1 MTPILG
7 LIAFVVWIYI
17 LRVIHKSQLP
27 AWEFVWGSCG
37 IFVFMILF
45 IRPYCTQ
52 PLAQTVAAIAGC
64 FGKITGMFTSYFKYG
79 VIFVNSDAGA
89 ITLQIDFECSGIL
102 EIMAYLSLL
111 LFFRAYTNMR
121 EGSCRCLERHISYWP
136 MHSGSL
142 RSVSSYIIL
151 VCPLIMWRTL
161 L

>member
-52 PLAQTVAAIAGC
+52 PLAQTVAADCWLLRENNG
-64 FGKITGMFTSYFKYG
+64 Y
-79 VIFVNSDAGA
+79 VHFV
-89 ITLQIDFECSGIL
+89 F
-102 EIMAYLSLL
+102 
-111 LFFRAYTNMR
+111 
-121 EGSCRCLERHISYWP
+121 
-136 MHSGSL
+136 
-142 RSVSSYIIL
+142 
-151 VCPLIMWRTL
+151 
-161 L
+161 